1 MILILRVYFHIEPGV
16 IAIAP
21 IMVLAFGHLVHP
33 FSTRTHCLT
42 SSQHNHVVPN
52 ERFIGFSSQFPPF
65 TLLKTKWR
73 SSNLRMPQNNHSIV
87 TMLQQKQVSSLSGQQ
102 RLEEPLSKNISD
114 STTSTFTNP
123 DLQQFEAAVDQ
134 GKQFFGIWEN
144 LVSPSFTGID
154 NISKAL
160 ELSSLSSNI
169 QSRPI
174 LFVGNHSV
182 FGLLDTSLLYI
193 KLTQHLGE
201 RRLRS
206 LADPIHFNLFSDIT
220 SGRWGNFVRD
230 LGAVQA
236 SARNFY
242 RLLSAGECILLFPG
256 GAREVCR
263 RRGEEYQL
271 FWKDDTDFLR
281 PAAKHN
287 AVIVP
292 FSAVGAD
299 DSVRILIDG
308 QELQKLP
315 GIGDR
320 VQGYLEENQLSKENL
335 MPVALLPPKPDRYYF
350 EFYEPIDTKEVNPRD
365 DERCKIIYE
374 QTKATVEG
382 GMKRLLTTREKDP
395 QRYVETRLLEGL
407 KKVRK
412 ENNLFMNFNPLR
424 SLLSPVFDL

>member
-1 MILILRVYFHIEPGV
+1 
-16 IAIAP
+16 
-21 IMVLAFGHLVHP
+21 MVLTFSHLVQP
-33 FSTRTHCLT
+33 FSARTHRLT
-42 SSQHNHVVPN
+42 SSPHHHVEPN
-52 ERFIGFSSQFPPF
+52 DRGNGFSVLFSPF
-65 TLLKTKWR
+65 SFIKAKKRL
-73 SSNLRMPQNNHSIV
+73 SNLRGIERNTHSTF
-87 TMLQQKQVSSLSGQQ
+87 TMLQQRLTSNPSKRRRSEESSS
-102 RLEEPLSKNISD
+102 EPISQK
-114 STTSTFTNP
+114 STNTFANP
-123 DLQQFEAAVDQ
+123 DLEQFDAAVDQ
-134 GKQFFGIWEN
+134 GKQFFSAWQD
-144 LVSPSFTGID
+144 LVSPSFIGIE

-160 ELSSLSSNI
+160 EVSSLSSDVQN
-169 QSRPI
+169 RPV

-182 FGLLDTSLLYI
+182 FGILDTSLLFI

-230 LGAVQA
+230 LGAVRA
-236 SARNFY
+236 SPRNFY

-281 PAAKHN
+281 PAAKHD

-315 GIGDR
+315 GIGNK

-350 EFYEPIDTKEVNPRD
+350 EFHEPIDIKDVNPRD

-374 QTKATVEG
+374 QTKATVQG
-382 GMKRLLTTREKDP
+382 GMRRLLEIREKDP

-407 KKVRK
+407 KTRRG
-412 ENNLFMNFNPLR
+412 ENNPSMNFNPF
-424 SLLSPVFDL
+424 SGLLSPVFDL